1 LFLGFSKQLTWDK
14 LFQKMRFKREIS
26 VGELLTAISIIIS
39 LIGVLYTWNKNQN
52 IAISNEATRMRELS
66 IQAFSNIQQW
76 QDEEYL
82 FFNQVDV
89 LIKQVSR
96 TYAESN
102 DRILTRDMFW
112 EGVIQLRNELDS
124 KIISKDL
131 KTFHFQL
138 LNKGIDQD
146 SVFIT
151 TVALLEKL
159 VQFNF
164 EAYLKE
170 TESTI
175 LLKEIDDPGESA
187 ILGNYLRK
195 VNDKYRDKTTGIFRE
210 ETLNL
215 KRQLRSIITKK
226 DRELFFN

>member
-1 LFLGFSKQLTWDK
+1 MK
-14 LFQKMRFKREIS
+14 FKSEIS
-26 VGELLTAISIIIS
+26 VGELLTALSIIIS
-39 LIGVLYTWNKNQN
+39 LIGVLITWNKNQQ

-66 IQAFSNIQQW
+66 IQAFSNVQQW
-76 QDEEYL
+76 QEEEQL

-96 TYAESN
+96 TYTETN

-112 EGVIQLRNELDS
+112 EGVTQLRNDLDT

-151 TVALLEKL
+151 TIALLEKL

-170 TESTI
+170 TELAI
-175 LLKEIDDPGESA
+175 LLKEINDPRESA
-187 ILGNYLRK
+187 ILGNYLRN
-195 VNDKYRDKTTGIFRE
+195 VNDKYRDKTKEIFRE
-210 ETLNL
+210 ETLTL
-215 KRQLRSIITKK
+215 KKQLRAIITKP
-226 DRELFFN
+226 DRALFFNQSQ